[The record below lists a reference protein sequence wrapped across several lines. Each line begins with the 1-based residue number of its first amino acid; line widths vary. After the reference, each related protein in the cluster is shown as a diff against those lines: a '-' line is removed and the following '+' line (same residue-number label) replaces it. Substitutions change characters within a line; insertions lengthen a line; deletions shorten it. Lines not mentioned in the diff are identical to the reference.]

1 MVFGNTVCTGDQFRD
16 ALSLPSSAFSLTEDG
31 EDRIKITTTGKGH
44 GMGMSIWTAD
54 RMAEEGK
61 TYEEIIAFF
70 FEGTELRND
79 IQETELL

>member
-1 MVFGNTVCTGDQFRD
+1 
-16 ALSLPSSAFSLTEDG
+16 
-31 EDRIKITTTGKGH
+31 
-44 GMGMSIWTAD
+44 MSIWTAD

-70 FEGTELRND
+70 FEGTKLRND